1 MLVLHAAWDNDRF
14 FLWAESSSLPPNAH
28 GNRGRQPNTK
38 KLKSR
43 AHPFSLAR
51 DELREAIERISGN
64 FSDQTSPKFET
75 KKLLIPSAKKGPLPS
90 PWLIREE
97 DYNTEKATGLAE
109 WDIET
114 LIFDPY
120 STFDLLLGLPED
132 PPHGF
137 VFGSSLRFWI
147 EVAKFSLEL
156 IIREQFIP
164 SIQEK
169 DGSFRALWEM
179 AIGEEDEERV
189 LMLSKAMPPSCRASP
204 TSQLPVEMVL
214 TFINRT
220 IDAFIRKK
228 LSSTLLI
235 PPHRGRPPKVLP
247 LPQQWLRA
255 LSTDN
260 PTLVA
265 PPGELNA
272 FSNKIHT
279 WLVQLQPTVPDASFR
294 TCFRLDP
301 PGEEETEG
309 WKIRFF
315 LQAKD
320 DRSLLVPADEIWKTR
335 SSTLTLL
342 KRRFKNPQ
350 EQFLADLG
358 KASRLFPPIESHRLF
373 LNRADSVSSFRHGG
387 GKRVLVLA

>member
-1 MLVLHAAWDNDRF
+1 M
-14 FLWAESSSLPPNAH
+14 
-28 GNRGRQPNTK
+28 
-38 KLKSR
+38 
-43 AHPFSLAR
+43 
-51 DELREAIERISGN
+51 
-64 FSDQTSPKFET
+64 
-75 KKLLIPSAKKGPLPS
+75 
-90 PWLIREE
+90 
-97 DYNTEKATGLAE
+97 
-109 WDIET
+109 
-114 LIFDPY
+114 
-120 STFDLLLGLPED
+120 
-132 PPHGF
+132 
-137 VFGSSLRFWI
+137 
-147 EVAKFSLEL
+147 
-156 IIREQFIP
+156 
-164 SIQEK
+164 
-169 DGSFRALWEM
+169 
-179 AIGEEDEERV
+179 
-189 LMLSKAMPPSCRASP
+189 
-204 TSQLPVEMVL
+204 
-214 TFINRT
+214 
-220 IDAFIRKK
+220 
-228 LSSTLLI
+228 
-235 PPHRGRPPKVLP
+235 
-247 LPQQWLRA
+247 
-255 LSTDN
+255 
-260 PTLVA
+260 A

-279 WLVQLQPTVPDASFR
+279 WLVQLQPTVSDASFR